1 MTDAELL
8 ERLSRLSP
16 QELAELDALLLR
28 PETPLFRD
36 WLPQVSPT
44 YRWDWPH
51 LRYLQDRLQR
61 VADGSLKRLII
72 SCPPRHG
79 KTEQG
84 TVRYPV
90 YRLVQ
95 NLHTRVIIA
104 AYNATLARKFSRKA
118 RRIARALH
126 LPLST
131 ERDAAEEWETLQGG
145 GVRAVG
151 VGEGVTGQGADLI
164 LIDDPVKSREEA
176 ESEVYRDK
184 TYDWYT
190 DDLYSR
196 CEPNAAIVITMTRW
210 HEDDLVGRILAS
222 EDAGQWEVVNLPAL
236 AEAND
241 PLGRTEGQALCPDRY
256 DETAL
261 AGIQRVQTAYSFGAL
276 YQGHPTAREGS
287 MFPRDRIQ
295 IVDEAP
301 AGMNWVRFWD
311 YAGTEGGGAYTAGVK
326 LGMHKGL
333 VYVLDV
339 QRFQKAALERD
350 NHVLA
355 TATLDKS
362 SGNGSQWL
370 EQEPGSA
377 GKDAAARFVR
387 MLAGHNA
394 HHETATGD
402 KITRAEQSGW
412 AATWQAGN
420 VRLLRG
426 GWNEAYIREHES
438 FGPGAKYK
446 DQVDASV
453 GAYTKAVKRPT
464 LAAPLLDLVKESHWS

>member
-1 MTDAELL
+1 MTD
-8 ERLSRLSP
+8 
-16 QELAELDALLLR
+16 QELAELDRLLVA
-28 PETPLFRD
+28 TPPPFRD
-36 WLPQVSPT
+36 WLPTVTPT

-61 VADGSLKRLII
+61 VADGSLKRLIV

-95 NLHTRVIIA
+95 NPHTRVIIA

-118 RRIARALH
+118 RRIARALQM
-126 LPLST
+126 PLST
-131 ERDAAEEWETLQGG
+131 ERDAAEEWETTAGG

-164 LIDDPVKSREEA
+164 VIDDPVKSREEA

-184 TYDWYT
+184 TWEWYT

-222 EDAGQWEVVNLPAL
+222 EDASRWEVVNLPAF
-236 AEAND
+236 AEEHD
-241 PLGRTEGQALCPDRY
+241 PLGRQVGEALCPERY
-256 DETAL
+256 DEEAL
-261 AGIQRVQTAYSFGAL
+261 RSIQRVQTAYSFGAL

-287 MFPRDRIQ
+287 MFPRDKVE

-301 AGMNWVRFWD
+301 ANLAWVRFWD
-311 YAGTEGGGAYTAGVK
+311 YAGTDGGGAYTAGVK

-339 QRFQKAALERD
+339 QRFQKSALARD
-350 NHVLA
+350 QHVLT
-355 TATLDKS
+355 TATLDKQ
-362 SGNGSQWL
+362 SGGRGAQWL

-377 GKDAAARFVR
+377 GKDGAAAFVR

-426 GWNEAYIREHES
+426 TWNEAYIREHES

-453 GAYTKAVKRPT
+453 GAYTKAVKRPA
-464 LAAPLLDLVKESHWS
+464 LVAPLLDLTKESHWA